1 MLRSNGDA
9 KAIAEQAASFDRMN
23 HARLSFPS
31 LLQGVCSY
39 MDVLSGY
46 ANRPLPFVLRYLRQR
61 LPAHVV
67 IVTAVVA
74 AVACSVGTQYGVK
87 YLVDGLS
94 AGPDRAGSV
103 WLAFVF
109 LMSLIAADNFL
120 WRIASWTASFTFVGV
135 TGDLRRDIFRHLTGH
150 APSYF
155 SDRLPGML
163 TSRIT
168 ATSNAVFTV
177 ENMFVWNVFPPCIA
191 TVCAIALIGTV
202 SLPMAAGLVV
212 IAGAMV
218 VAMFHLAAAGKP
230 LHDDFADK
238 AAAVDGEMVDVIN
251 NLPLVRAFC
260 GLSFEHDRFDATV
273 NRELTARG
281 RSLRYLEKLRITHAA
296 ITVVLTIALLAWA
309 IVLWQHGGAT
319 TGDVVLV
326 CTLGLSILSATRDLA
341 VALVDVTQHV
351 ARLTEAIAT
360 LLLPHELRDHPE
372 AEPLVKSGAAIAFNN
387 ISFRYPGGSQVFDK
401 FSLRL
406 NAGQRVGLVGQSGG
420 GKSTVFVLLQRF
432 YDVNQGHIAID
443 GQDIS
448 RVTQQSLRQ
457 AISVVPQDISL
468 FHRSIMENIRYGR
481 PTATDDEVLR
491 AAIAARCDFVETL
504 PEGLA
509 TMVGD
514 RGVKLSGGQRQRIA
528 IARAFLKDAPI
539 LLLDEATAS
548 LDSESEEAIREALGR
563 LMRGRTVIAIAHRLS
578 TLRNFDRVIM
588 LQAGRIIEDGPPDI
602 LMQGRGPYRELV
614 AREMGRL
621 ATHAA

>member
-1 MLRSNGDA
+1 
-9 KAIAEQAASFDRMN
+9 
-23 HARLSFPS
+23 
-31 LLQGVCSY
+31 
-39 MDVLSGY
+39 MDNLSGY
-46 ANRPLPFVLRYLRQR
+46 AHRPLPFVLRYLRQR
-61 LPAHVV
+61 LAAHVV
-67 IVTAVVA
+67 ILTAVVA
-74 AVACSVGTQYGVK
+74 AACCSIGTQYGVK
-87 YLVDGLS
+87 YLVDSLT
-94 AGPDRAGSV
+94 AGPAHANGV

-109 LMSLIAADNFL
+109 LVSLIAADNSL

-155 SDRLPGML
+155 TDRLPGML

-177 ENMFVWNVFPPCIA
+177 ENMFVWNVLPPCIA
-191 TVCAIALIGTV
+191 TVAAIALISTV
-202 SLPMAAGLVV
+202 NWMMAAGLIVV
-212 IAGAMV
+212 AGTMV
-218 VAMFHLAAAGKP
+218 VAMFHLAAAGKT
-230 LHDDFADK
+230 LHDDFANK

-251 NLPLVRAFC
+251 NMPLVRAFC
-260 GLSFEHDRFDATV
+260 GLRFEHDRFDATV
-273 NRELTARG
+273 NREMTARG
-281 RSLRYLEKLRITHAA
+281 RSLRYLEKLRIAHAA
-296 ITVVLTIALLAWA
+296 VTILLTIALLAWA
-309 IVLWQHGGAT
+309 VVLWQDGGAT

-326 CTLGLSILSATRDLA
+326 CTLGISILSATRDLA

-351 ARLTEAIAT
+351 ARLTEALAT
-360 LLLPHELRDHPE
+360 LLLPHELQDHPQ
-372 AEPLVKSGAAIAFNN
+372 AEPLVKAGAAIAFNN
-387 ISFRYPGGSQVFDK
+387 VSFAYPGGSQVFDR

-406 NAGQRVGLVGQSGG
+406 QAGQRVGLVGQSGG
-420 GKSTVFVLLQRF
+420 GKSSLFVLLQRF
-432 YDVNQGHIAID
+432 YDTQHGSISID

-448 RVTQQSLRQ
+448 RVTQQSLRE
-457 AISVVPQDISL
+457 AISVVPQDISM

-539 LLLDEATAS
+539 LLLDEATAA
-548 LDSESEEAIREALGR
+548 LDSESEEAIREALAR
-563 LMRGRTVIAIAHRLS
+563 LMHGRTVIAIAHRLA
-578 TLRNFDRVIM
+578 TLRSFDRVVM
-588 LQAGRIIEDGPPDI
+588 LRAGKIIEDGPPHR
-602 LMQGRGPYRELV
+602 LMQRQGPYRELV
-614 AREMGRL
+614 TQEMSRL

>member
-1 MLRSNGDA
+1 
-9 KAIAEQAASFDRMN
+9 
-23 HARLSFPS
+23 
-31 LLQGVCSY
+31 
-39 MDVLSGY
+39 MDNLSGY
-46 ANRPLPFVLRYLRQR
+46 AHRPFAFVLRYLRQR
-61 LPAHVV
+61 LASHVV
-67 IVTAVVA
+67 ILTAVVA

-87 YLVDGLS
+87 YLVDGLA
-94 AGPDRAGSV
+94 AGPARGGGV

-177 ENMFVWNVFPPCIA
+177 ENMFVWNVLPPCIA
-191 TVCAIALIGTV
+191 TVAAIALIGTV
-202 SLPMAAGLVV
+202 SLPMAAGLIAV
-212 IAGAMV
+212 AGAMV
-218 VAMFHLAAAGKP
+218 IAMFHLAAAGKP

-251 NLPLVRAFC
+251 NMPLVRAFC
-260 GLSFEHDRFDATV
+260 GLSHEHERFDNTV
-273 NRELTARG
+273 SRELTARG
-281 RSLRYLEKLRITHAA
+281 RSLRYLEKLRLTHAA
-296 ITVVLTIALLAWA
+296 ITVVLIIALLGWV
-309 IVLWQHGGAT
+309 ITLWQHGGAT

-326 CTLGLSILSATRDLA
+326 CTLGLSILNATRDLA

-351 ARLTEAIAT
+351 ARMTEAIAT
-360 LLLPHELRDHPE
+360 LLLPHELSDHPE
-372 AEPLVKSGAAIAFNN
+372 AEPLIKSGAAIAFNN
-387 ISFRYPGGSQVFDK
+387 VSFRYPGGLQVFER

-406 NAGQRVGLVGQSGG
+406 QPGQRVGLVGQSGG
-420 GKSTVFVLLQRF
+420 GKSSLFVLLQRF
-432 YDVNQGHIAID
+432 YDVQHGSITID

-448 RVTQQSLRQ
+448 RVTQQSLRG

-481 PTATDDEVLR
+481 PTATDNEVLR

-539 LLLDEATAS
+539 LLLDEATAA

-563 LMRGRTVIAIAHRLS
+563 LMRGRTVIAIAHRLA

-588 LQAGRIIEDGPPDI
+588 LKAGKIIEDGPPDR
-602 LMQGRGPYRELV
+602 LMQGQGPYRELV
-614 AREMGRL
+614 RQEMSRL

>member
-1 MLRSNGDA
+1 
-9 KAIAEQAASFDRMN
+9 
-23 HARLSFPS
+23 
-31 LLQGVCSY
+31 
-39 MDVLSGY
+39 MDQLSGY
-46 ANRPLPFVLRYLRQR
+46 AHRPFPFVLRYLRHR
-61 LPAHVV
+61 PAAHLAILMAV
-67 IVTAVVA
+67 IA

-87 YLVDGLS
+87 SLVDSLS
-94 AGPDRAGSV
+94 AGASHSGGV
-103 WLAFVF
+103 WLAFIF

-120 WRIASWTASFTFVGV
+120 WRIASWTASFPFVGV

-177 ENMFVWNVFPPCIA
+177 ENMFVWNVLPPCIA
-191 TVCAIALIGTV
+191 TVAAIALIGTV

-212 IAGAMV
+212 IAGGMV
-218 VAMFHLAAAGKP
+218 IAMFHLAAAGKP

-309 IVLWQHGGAT
+309 IVLWQRGGAT

-326 CTLGLSILSATRDLA
+326 CTLGLSILNATRDLA

-351 ARLTEAIAT
+351 ARMTEALAT

-387 ISFRYPGGSQVFDK
+387 ITFQSPGGAKIFER

-406 NAGQRVGLVGQSGG
+406 QPGQRVGLVGQSGG
-420 GKSTVFVLLQRF
+420 GKSTLFVLLQRL
-432 YDVNQGHIAID
+432 YDVQQGSVTID
-443 GQDIS
+443 GQDIA
-448 RVTQQSLRQ
+448 RVTQQSLRE

-468 FHRSIMENIRYGR
+468 FHRSMLENIRYGR

-504 PEGLA
+504 PEGLD

-514 RGVKLSGGQRQRIA
+514 PGVKLSGGQRQRIA

-539 LLLDEATAS
+539 LLLDEATA
-548 LDSESEEAIREALGR
+548 
-563 LMRGRTVIAIAHRLS
+563 
-578 TLRNFDRVIM
+578 
-588 LQAGRIIEDGPPDI
+588 
-602 LMQGRGPYRELV
+602 
-614 AREMGRL
+614 
-621 ATHAA
+621 

>member
-1 MLRSNGDA
+1 
-9 KAIAEQAASFDRMN
+9 
-23 HARLSFPS
+23 
-31 LLQGVCSY
+31 
-39 MDVLSGY
+39 MDNLSGY
-46 ANRPLPFVLRYLRQR
+46 AHRPLPFMLRYLRQR
-61 LPAHVV
+61 LASHLV
-67 IVTAVVA
+67 IVISVVA

-94 AGPDRAGSV
+94 AGASRAGAV

-177 ENMFVWNVFPPCIA
+177 ENMFVWNVLPPCMA
-191 TVCAIALIGTV
+191 TVTAIFLIGTV
-202 SLPMAAGLVV
+202 SPSMSAALSV

-218 VAMFHLAAAGKP
+218 IGMFHLAAAGKP

-238 AAAVDGEMVDVIN
+238 AAAVDGEMVDVIS

-260 GLSFEHDRFDATV
+260 GHSFEHDRFDATV

-296 ITVVLTIALLAWA
+296 VTVVLTIALLAWA
-309 IVLWQHGGAT
+309 IMLWQRGSAT

-326 CTLGLSILSATRDLA
+326 CTLGLCILSATRDLA
-341 VALVDVTQHV
+341 VALVDITQHF

-360 LLLPHELRDHPE
+360 LLLPHELRDHPQ
-372 AEPLVKSGAAIAFNN
+372 AGPLVKSGAAIAFNN
-387 ISFRYPGGSQVFDK
+387 ISFHYPGGVQVFDK
-401 FSLRL
+401 FSLRIQP
-406 NAGQRVGLVGQSGG
+406 GQRVGLVGQSGG
-420 GKSTVFVLLQRF
+420 GKSSLFVLLQRF
-432 YDVNQGHIAID
+432 YDVRQGSITID

-468 FHRSIMENIRYGR
+468 FHRSILENIRYGR
-481 PTATDDEVLR
+481 PNATDDEVLR
-491 AAIAARCDFVETL
+491 AAIAARCDFVESL

-539 LLLDEATAS
+539 LLLDEATAA
-548 LDSESEEAIREALGR
+548 LDSESEEAIREALAR
-563 LMRGRTVIAIAHRLS
+563 LMRGRTVIAIAHRLA
-578 TLRNFDRVIM
+578 TLRNFDRVV
-588 LQAGRIIEDGPPDI
+588 LLKAGSIIEDGPPDG
-602 LMQGRGPYRELV
+602 LMQGQGPYRELV
-614 AREMGRL
+614 TQELNRL
-621 ATHAA
+621 AKFAA

>member
-1 MLRSNGDA
+1 
-9 KAIAEQAASFDRMN
+9 
-23 HARLSFPS
+23 
-31 LLQGVCSY
+31 
-39 MDVLSGY
+39 MDNLSGY
-46 ANRPLPFVLRYLRQR
+46 AHRPLPFVLRYLRQR
-61 LPAHVV
+61 LASHL
-67 IVTAVVA
+67 IILTAVVA

-87 YLVDGLS
+87 SLVDGLS
-94 AGPDRAGSV
+94 GGAAKAGTV

-109 LMSLIAADNFL
+109 LMSLIAADNFF
-120 WRIASWTASFTFVGV
+120 WRIASWTASFTFVRV
-135 TGDLRRDIFRHLTGH
+135 TGDLRRDMFRHLTGH

-177 ENMFVWNVFPPCIA
+177 ENMFVWNVLPPCIA
-191 TVCAIALIGTV
+191 TVSAIALLSTV
-202 SLPMAAGLVV
+202 SVAMAGGL
-212 IAGAMV
+212 IV
-218 VAMFHLAAAGKP
+218 VAGGMVIVMFHLAAAGKP
-230 LHDDFADK
+230 LHDEFANK

-251 NLPLVRAFC
+251 NMPLVRAFC
-260 GLSFEHDRFDATV
+260 GLRFEHDRFDTTV

-281 RSLRYLEKLRITHAA
+281 RSLRYLEKLRLGHAA
-296 ITVVLTIALLAWA
+296 VTVVMTIGLMAWA
-309 IVLWQHGGAT
+309 IVLWQRGSAT

-360 LLLPHELRDHPE
+360 LLLPHELQDHPE
-372 AEPLVKSGAAIAFNN
+372 AEPLVKAGAAITFDNV
-387 ISFRYPGGSQVFDK
+387 SFRYPGGLKVFEK

-406 NAGQRVGLVGQSGG
+406 HSGQRVGLVGQSGG

-432 YDVNQGHIAID
+432 YDAQQGSITID

-448 RVTQQSLRQ
+448 RVTQQSLRE
-457 AISVVPQDISL
+457 AISVVPQDISM

-481 PTATDDEVLR
+481 PTASDDEVLR

-539 LLLDEATAS
+539 LLLDEATAA
-548 LDSESEEAIREALGR
+548 LDSESEEAIREALAR
-563 LMRGRTVIAIAHRLS
+563 LMHGRTVIAIAHRLA
-578 TLRNFDRVIM
+578 TLRNFDRVVM
-588 LQAGRIIEDGPPDI
+588 LKAGKIIEDGPPDR
-602 LMQGRGPYRELV
+602 LMQGHGPYRELV
-614 AREMGRL
+614 TQEMSRL

>member
-1 MLRSNGDA
+1 
-9 KAIAEQAASFDRMN
+9 
-23 HARLSFPS
+23 
-31 LLQGVCSY
+31 
-39 MDVLSGY
+39 MDNLSGY

-61 LPAHVV
+61 LASHIV
-67 IVTAVVA
+67 IFAAVVA

-94 AGPDRAGSV
+94 AGPARSGSV
-103 WLAFVF
+103 WLAFLL
-109 LMSLIAADNFL
+109 LMSLITADNFL
-120 WRIASWTASFTFVGV
+120 WRIASWTASFTFVRV

-177 ENMFVWNVFPPCIA
+177 ENMFVWNVLPPCIA
-191 TVCAIALIGTV
+191 TISAIALIGTV
-202 SLPMAAGLVV
+202 SLPMSAGLIVVAGTMV
-212 IAGAMV
+212 IA
-218 VAMFHLAAAGKP
+218 MFRLAAAGKP

-251 NLPLVRAFC
+251 NMPLVRAFC

-273 NRELTARG
+273 NREVTARG
-281 RSLRYLEKLRITHAA
+281 RSLRYLEKLRLIHAT
-296 ITVVLTIALLAWA
+296 ITVTLMIALLAWA
-309 IVLWQHGGAT
+309 ISLWQRGGAT

-372 AEPLVKSGAAIAFNN
+372 AEPLIRSGAAITFNN
-387 ISFRYPGGSQVFDK
+387 VTFRYPGGLQVFDK
-401 FSLRL
+401 FSLRIQP
-406 NAGQRVGLVGQSGG
+406 GQRVGLVGQSGG
-420 GKSTVFVLLQRF
+420 GKSSLFVLLQRF
-432 YDVNQGHIAID
+432 YDVQHGSITID

-504 PEGLA
+504 PEGLV

-514 RGVKLSGGQRQRIA
+514 RGVKFSGGQRQRIA

-539 LLLDEATAS
+539 LLLDEATAA
-548 LDSESEEAIREALGR
+548 LDSESEEAIREALAR
-563 LMRGRTVIAIAHRLS
+563 LMRGRTVIAIAHRLA
-578 TLRNFDRVIM
+578 TLRNFDRVVM
-588 LQAGRIIEDGPPDI
+588 LQGGRIIEDGPPHV

-614 AREMGRL
+614 AQEMGRL
-621 ATHAA
+621 ATHAAA

>member
-1 MLRSNGDA
+1 
-9 KAIAEQAASFDRMN
+9 
-23 HARLSFPS
+23 
-31 LLQGVCSY
+31 
-39 MDVLSGY
+39 MDNLSGY
-46 ANRPLPFVLRYLRQR
+46 ANRPLPFVLRYLRRR
-61 LPAHVV
+61 LASHVV
-67 IVTAVVA
+67 IVASVIA

-94 AGPDRAGSV
+94 AGPARAGSV
-103 WLAFVF
+103 WLAFIL

-155 SDRLPGML
+155 SDRLPGRL

-177 ENMFVWNVFPPCIA
+177 ENMFVWNVLPPCMATIA
-191 TVCAIALIGTV
+191 AILLIGTV
-202 SLPMAAGLVV
+202 SVPMSAGLIV

-218 VAMFHLAAAGKP
+218 IAMFHLAAAGRP

-251 NLPLVRAFC
+251 NMPLVRAFC

-309 IVLWQHGGAT
+309 IVLWQRGGAT

-326 CTLGLSILSATRDLA
+326 CTLGLSILNATRDLA

-387 ISFRYPGGSQVFDK
+387 ISFRYPGGLQVFDK
-401 FSLRL
+401 FGLRL
-406 NAGQRVGLVGQSGG
+406 QPGQRIGLVGHSGG
-420 GKSTVFVLLQRF
+420 GKSSLFVLLQRF
-432 YDVNQGHIAID
+432 YDVQQGSITID

-468 FHRSIMENIRYGR
+468 FHRSILENIRYGR
-481 PTATDDEVLR
+481 PSASDDEVLR

-539 LLLDEATAS
+539 LLLDEATAA

-563 LMRGRTVIAIAHRLS
+563 LMRGRTVIAIAHRLA
-578 TLRNFDRVIM
+578 TLRNFDRVVV
-588 LQAGRIIEDGPPDI
+588 LKAGKIIEDGPPDR
-602 LMQGRGPYRELV
+602 LMQGQGPYRELV
-614 AREMGRL
+614 TQEMSRL
-621 ATHAA
+621 ARHAA

>member
-1 MLRSNGDA
+1 
-9 KAIAEQAASFDRMN
+9 
-23 HARLSFPS
+23 
-31 LLQGVCSY
+31 
-39 MDVLSGY
+39 MDILSGY
-46 ANRPLPFVLRYLRQR
+46 AHRPLPFVLRYLRQR
-61 LPAHVV
+61 PASHVIIITSV
-67 IVTAVVA
+67 IL

-94 AGPDRAGSV
+94 AGPDRATSV
-103 WLAFVF
+103 WLAFVL

-120 WRIASWTASFTFVGV
+120 WRIASWTASFTFVRV
-135 TGDLRRDIFRHLTGH
+135 TGDLRRDMFRHLTGH
-150 APSYF
+150 SPSYF

-177 ENMFVWNVFPPCIA
+177 ENMFVWNVLPPCIA
-191 TVCAIALIGTV
+191 TIAAILLIGTV

-212 IAGAMV
+212 LAGIMV
-218 VAMFHLAAAGKP
+218 IGMFHLAAAGRP

-251 NLPLVRAFC
+251 NMPLVRAFC
-260 GLSFEHDRFDATV
+260 GLNHEHDRFDATV
-273 NRELTARG
+273 DRELTARG
-281 RSLRYLEKLRITHAA
+281 RSLRYLEKLRIIHAG
-296 ITVVLTIALLAWA
+296 ITVALTIALLAWA
-309 IVLWQHGGAT
+309 IMLWQRGEAT

-372 AEPLVKSGAAIAFNN
+372 AEPLIKSGAAIAFNN
-387 ISFRYPGGSQVFDK
+387 ITFRYPGGVKVFEK

-406 NAGQRVGLVGQSGG
+406 QPGQRVGLVGQSGG
-420 GKSTVFVLLQRF
+420 GKSSLFVLLQRF
-432 YDVNQGHIAID
+432 YDVQQGNITID

-448 RVTQQSLRQ
+448 KVTQQSLRQ

-468 FHRSIMENIRYGR
+468 FQRSILENIRYGR
-481 PTATDDEVLR
+481 PNATDDEVLR

-509 TMVGD
+509 TVVGE
-514 RGVKLSGGQRQRIA
+514 RGIKLSGGQRQRIA

-539 LLLDEATAS
+539 LLLDEATAA

-578 TLRNFDRVIM
+578 TLRNFDRVVM
-588 LQAGRIIEDGPPDI
+588 LKAGKIIEDGPPDR
-602 LMQGRGPYRELV
+602 LMQGEGPYRELV
-614 AREMGRL
+614 AREMSRL
-621 ATHAA
+621 AKHAA

>member
-1 MLRSNGDA
+1 
-9 KAIAEQAASFDRMN
+9 
-23 HARLSFPS
+23 
-31 LLQGVCSY
+31 
-39 MDVLSGY
+39 MDNLSGY
-46 ANRPLPFVLRYLRQR
+46 ANRPFPFVLRYLRQR
-61 LPAHVV
+61 LSAHLV
-67 IVTAVVA
+67 ILLSVVA

-87 YLVDGLS
+87 SLVDGLS
-94 AGPDRAGSV
+94 AGTSHAGGV
-103 WLAFVF
+103 WLAFIL

-168 ATSNAVFTV
+168 ATSNAVYTV
-177 ENMFVWNVFPPCIA
+177 ENMFVWNVLPPCMATIA
-191 TVCAIALIGTV
+191 AIALIGTV
-202 SLPMAAGLVV
+202 SLPMAAGLIV
-212 IAGAMV
+212 IAGLMV
-218 VAMFHLAAAGKP
+218 VAMFRLAAAGKP

-251 NLPLVRAFC
+251 NMPLVRAFC
-260 GLSFEHDRFDATV
+260 GLRYEHDRFDATV
-273 NRELTARG
+273 GRELTARG
-281 RSLRYLEKLRITHAA
+281 RSLRYLEKLRLLHAGV
-296 ITVVLTIALLAWA
+296 TVVLTIALLAWV
-309 IVLWQHGGAT
+309 IVLWQRGGAT

-372 AEPLVKSGAAIAFNN
+372 AEPLVRSGAAIAFNN
-387 ISFRYPGGSQVFDK
+387 ISFRYPGGLKVFEQ

-406 NAGQRVGLVGQSGG
+406 HPGQRVGLVGQSGG
-420 GKSTVFVLLQRF
+420 GKSSLFVLLQRF
-432 YDVNQGHIAID
+432 YDVQSGNVTID
-443 GQDIS
+443 GQDIAK
-448 RVTQQSLRQ
+448 VTQQSLRE

-468 FHRSIMENIRYGR
+468 FQRSILENIRYGR
-481 PTATDDEVLR
+481 PNATDDEVLR

-528 IARAFLKDAPI
+528 IARAFLKDSPI
-539 LLLDEATAS
+539 LLLDEATAA
-548 LDSESEEAIREALGR
+548 LDSESEEAIREALSR
-563 LMRGRTVIAIAHRLS
+563 LMRGRTVIAIAHRLA
-578 TLRNFDRVIM
+578 TLRNFDRVVV
-588 LQAGRIIEDGPPDI
+588 LKAGKIIEDGPPDR
-602 LMQGRGPYRELV
+602 LMQGQGPYRELV
-614 AREMGRL
+614 TQEMSRL

>member
-1 MLRSNGDA
+1 
-9 KAIAEQAASFDRMN
+9 
-23 HARLSFPS
+23 
-31 LLQGVCSY
+31 
-39 MDVLSGY
+39 MDNLSGY
-46 ANRPLPFVLRYLRQR
+46 AHRPLPFVLRYLRQR
-61 LPAHVV
+61 MPAHAV
-67 IVTAVVA
+67 ILACVVA
-74 AVACSVGTQYGVK
+74 AAACSIGTQYGVK
-87 YLVDGLS
+87 YLVDSLT
-94 AGPDRAGSV
+94 AGAAHANGV

-109 LMSLIAADNFL
+109 LVSLIAADNFL

-155 SDRLPGML
+155 TDRLPGML

-177 ENMFVWNVFPPCIA
+177 ENMFVWNVLPPCIA
-191 TVCAIALIGTV
+191 TVAAIALISTV
-202 SLPMAAGLVV
+202 NGMMAAGLIVV
-212 IAGAMV
+212 AGTMV

-230 LHDDFADK
+230 LHDEFANK

-251 NLPLVRAFC
+251 NMPLVRAFC
-260 GLSFEHDRFDATV
+260 GLRFEHDRFDATV
-273 NRELTARG
+273 RRELTARG
-281 RSLRYLEKLRITHAA
+281 RSLRYLEKLRIAHAA
-296 ITVVLTIALLAWA
+296 VTILLTIALLAWA
-309 IVLWQHGGAT
+309 IMLWQRGGAT

-326 CTLGLSILSATRDLA
+326 CTLGISILSATRDLA

-360 LLLPHELRDHPE
+360 LLLPHELQDHPQ
-372 AEPLVKSGAAIAFNN
+372 AEPLVKAGAAIAFNN
-387 ISFRYPGGSQVFDK
+387 VSFGYPGGSQVFDR

-406 NAGQRVGLVGQSGG
+406 QAGQRVGLVGQSGG
-420 GKSTVFVLLQRF
+420 GKSSLFVLLQRF
-432 YDVNQGHIAID
+432 YDVQHGSITID

-448 RVTQQSLRQ
+448 RVTQQSLRE
-457 AISVVPQDISL
+457 AISVVPQDISM

-504 PEGLA
+504 PDGLA

-539 LLLDEATAS
+539 LLLDEATAA
-548 LDSESEEAIREALGR
+548 LDSESEEAIREALAR
-563 LMRGRTVIAIAHRLS
+563 LMHGRTVIAIAHRLA
-578 TLRNFDRVIM
+578 TLRSFDRVIV
-588 LQAGRIIEDGPPDI
+588 LRAGKIIEDGPPHR
-602 LMQGRGPYRELV
+602 LMQRHGPYRELV
-614 AREMGRL
+614 TQEMSRL